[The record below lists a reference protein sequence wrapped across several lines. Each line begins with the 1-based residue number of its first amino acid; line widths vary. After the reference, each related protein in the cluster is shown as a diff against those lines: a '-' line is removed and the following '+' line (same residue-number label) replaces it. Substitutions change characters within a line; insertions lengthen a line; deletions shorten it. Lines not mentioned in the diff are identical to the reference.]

1 MLGTLNFQSTF
12 YTFPD
17 YYRSTSGS
25 LPVANNIK
33 LRFAQQ
39 INPRSGGKYGYDM
52 VRGYAI
58 NDKKIKLK
66 YFEEVY
72 STKELLVRVYRVKTT
87 QEISRANF
95 LRKKKKNLR
104 NTNRQKK
111 QIAPEIL
118 PSNLKRSQPSLM
130 F

>member
-1 MLGTLNFQSTF
+1 
-12 YTFPD
+12 
-17 YYRSTSGS
+17 
-25 LPVANNIK
+25 
-33 LRFAQQ
+33 
-39 INPRSGGKYGYDM
+39 M
-52 VRGYAI
+52 VRGYSI

-72 STKELLVRVYRVKTT
+72 STKELLVRVYRVKTA

-95 LRKKKKNLR
+95 LRKKKTKLR
-104 NTNRQKK
+104 KTNRQK
-111 QIAPEIL
+111 QYITPEIL

>member
-1 MLGTLNFQSTF
+1 MQGMSNFRF
-12 YTFPD
+12 
-17 YYRSTSGS
+17 TSGHFRCAS
-25 LPVANNIK
+25 GFLPVD
-33 LRFAQQ
+33 LHYSLSFAQQ
-39 INPRSGGKYGYDM
+39 MNPRSGGKYGYDM
-52 VRGYAI
+52 VRQYSI

-87 QEISRANF
+87 HEISRANF
-95 LRKKKKNLR
+95 LRKKKKKIKNS
-104 NTNRQKK
+104 NKQKK
-111 QIAPEIL
+111 YITPEIL